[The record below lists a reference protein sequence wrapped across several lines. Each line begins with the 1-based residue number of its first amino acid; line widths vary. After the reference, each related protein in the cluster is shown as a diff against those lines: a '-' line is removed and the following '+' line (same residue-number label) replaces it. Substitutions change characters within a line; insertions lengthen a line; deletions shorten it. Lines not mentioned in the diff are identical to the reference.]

1 MIDLLYV
8 FICLVDILVP
18 PLARKIDRCS
28 RRLPLAASPKE
39 KWIIGAVRMNEQCSA
54 LCSVGTLCGKGDS
67 RRCRPL
73 LPSIDLFSAASHRSI
88 LS

>member
-8 FICLVDILVP
+8 FICLVDILL

-39 KWIIGAVRMNEQCSA
+39 KGIIGAVRMNEQKGRSGA
-54 LCSVGTLCGKGDS
+54 VGEC
-67 RRCRPL
+67 
-73 LPSIDLFSAASHRSI
+73 
-88 LS
+88 